1 MPYVGLVQHTTPQ
14 MNATAEFPTLTA
26 SEESNLILQDV
37 FECDQDGMNAVLEA
51 FFADQGIAMDWDL
64 NGDEMDD
71 LIIEHEDEL
80 HTMYQMFRDS
90 F

>member
-1 MPYVGLVQHTTPQ
+1 MPYVGFVQHTTPQ

-51 FFADQGIAMDWDL
+51 SLLIKESQWIGISMVTRW
-64 NGDEMDD
+64 M
-71 LIIEHEDEL
+71 I
-80 HTMYQMFRDS
+80 
-90 F
+90 